1 MRIAPKFLLPILV
14 MILVGCNQYPIIEDN
29 TNSVLPDSD
38 DHISVMVNGQ
48 EINFSDSVSLLSFC
62 YLLPSEE
69 DISSQIQSDQIQLK
83 NYPSASTLSQPVKD
97 KAIHWLGFE
106 IENPDSSDKSI
117 LIYVGY
123 EHDVEIFG
131 LDSKTRLGTMVP
143 AKNKRS
149 ALEPGFFLREE
160 GFSGQVAFS
169 LAPNEKKRVFL
180 KTKRKIN
187 KPLPLDI
194 QLMTPQFWEKRTQ
207 ADFRHF
213 SQGLFQGVI
222 WALILYHLLL
232 FLTLK
237 DRTYLYYS
245 AYMICIS
252 MLTLGDFGYWQSHLF
267 KDSPY
272 IGWCLFQVLQYATG
286 IMTFVFMQSFVR
298 FDKLY
303 PKYNKWVTRFIQINL
318 GILALV
324 IVSWLP
330 FEDYIIV
337 EITRILIIPFVA
349 AGLAVCYLLIRSKD
363 AVAWYFA
370 VAGGIFAIAVL
381 INAYFEFFASNP
393 DLETNYS
400 RYYIIQAT
408 AILHLLT
415 FSLGM
420 GYRQRQKDLETQR
433 TVELDK
439 LKTRLYTNITHEFRT
454 PLTVIMGMADRVKNH
469 PEERRLIRRNSKNL
483 LNLINQMLDLAK
495 LESGNLQV
503 TYVQGDIVPYLQYL
517 GESFQSMADDKGI
530 NLTFYPETDSLE
542 MDFDEAK
549 VQHIVY
555 NLLSNAIKFTEKGGK
570 VVFHIT
576 QTVQDGK
583 PFLKFKVK
591 DTGIGISKEEL
602 PFIFDRF
609 HQVDASSTRKE
620 EGTGIGLALTKELVE
635 LLHGKIEVQSTPGKG
650 TEFTILLPVT
660 QKAPKLEQS
669 AIIDEPV
676 TEEAIG
682 LDEQQTVENPDEL
695 PVLLIIE
702 DNKDVARYIESII
715 ALEYKIVKAFD
726 GQQGIDL
733 AIKQVPDI
741 IISDVMMPEKN
752 GYEVCDTLKGDER
765 TSHIPIILLTAK
777 AAQEDKIEGLK
788 YGADAFLV
796 KPFDKEELIV
806 RLEKLVETRK
816 ALQERFAA
824 FPTRTKESFS
834 EPNQENIFLE
844 KLRSVVQENMDE
856 TEFGVPQ
863 MAEKLLMSQMQVYRK
878 LKALTNNTPS
888 QFIRSIRLQ
897 KAKELLKT
905 TDLNISEIAYD
916 VGFADPNYFSRTF
929 QQEFGLSPSD
939 FRN

>member
-1 MRIAPKFLLPILV
+1 MNKAKYYCLLLILFQIFSCSRGNEPILSD
-14 MILVGCNQYPIIEDN
+14 NQDFESNKISETSIIVNQE
-29 TNSVLPDSD
+29 L
-38 DHISVMVNGQ
+38 IS
-48 EINFSDSVSLLSFC
+48 FSDAVSISQHCLALSDSKGLSSIEEIKKAFREEE
-62 YLLPSEE
+62 LIPIEQLSEILE
-69 DISSQIQSDQIQLK
+69 NKKPNWLSIDIQ
-83 NYPSASTLSQPVKD
+83 
-97 KAIHWLGFE
+97 
-106 IENPDSSDKSI
+106 NPDSTIRSVI
-117 LIYVGY
+117 LFLGY
-123 EHDVEIFG
+123 EHQVDILG
-131 LDSKTRLGTMVP
+131 LDTTVRFGTLVP
-143 AKNKRS
+143 YDQKSGN
-149 ALEPGFFLREE
+149 LEPGLFQREE
-160 GFSGQVAFS
+160 GFSGQAF
-169 LAPNEKKRVFL
+169 LTLKPLEKRTIFL
-180 KTKRKIN
+180 RIQRKIN
-187 KPLPLDI
+187 KPLPLEI
-194 QLMTPQFWEKRTQ
+194 QLMTTDYWEKRTQ
-207 ADFRHF
+207 AGFRHF
-213 SQGLFQGVI
+213 GQGLFQGII

-232 FLTLK
+232 FLTIR

-245 AYMICIS
+245 TYMICIS
-252 MLTLGDFGYWQSHLF
+252 MVTLGDFGYWQSFLF
-267 KDSPY
+267 RNNPY
-272 IGWCLFQVLQYATG
+272 LGWCLFQVLQYATG

-303 PKYNKWVTRFIQINL
+303 PQYNKWVTRFIQINL
-318 GILALV
+318 AILILV
-324 IVSWLP
+324 IISWLP

-337 EITRILIIPFVA
+337 EITRVLIIPFVA

-363 AVAWYFA
+363 TVALYFA
-370 VAGGIFAIAVL
+370 VAGGIFAIAIF
-381 INAYFEFFASNP
+381 INAYFEFFANKP
-393 DLETNYS
+393 DLETNYA
-400 RYYIIQAT
+400 RYYIIQIS

-503 TYVQGDIVPYLQYL
+503 NYVQGDIVPYLQYL

-530 NLTFYPETDSLE
+530 NLTFYPETDALE
-542 MDFDEAK
+542 MDFDEVK

-576 QTVQDGK
+576 QTVLDGT
-583 PFLKFKVK
+583 PLLKFKVK
-591 DTGIGISKEEL
+591 DTGIGISTEEL

-609 HQVDASSTRKE
+609 HQVDASSTRKG

-635 LLHGKIEVQSTPGKG
+635 LLNGKIEVQSTPGKG

-660 QKAPKLEQS
+660 QKAPKLEQQ
-669 AIIDEPV
+669 AIIEEPV
-676 TEEAIG
+676 PEESIELG
-682 LDEQQTVENPDEL
+682 RQQILENPDEL

-702 DNKDVARYIESII
+702 DNKDVARYIESI
-715 ALEYKIVKAFD
+715 LSREYKIVMAFD
-726 GQQGIDL
+726 GQQGIDK
-733 AIKQVPDI
+733 AIETVPDI

-816 ALQERFAA
+816 ALQERFAT
-824 FPTRTKESFS
+824 FPSHAKEIVA
-834 EPNQENIFLE
+834 ETNQENIFLE
-844 KLRSVVQENMDE
+844 KLRSVVQENMDD

-863 MAEKLLMSQMQVYRK
+863 MAAKLLMSQMQVYRK

-916 VGFADPNYFSRTF
+916 VGFADPNYFSRT
-929 QQEFGLSPSD
+929 
-939 FRN
+939 